1 MNNNKKTVP
10 VAQKGH
16 IVCEISHKSKAKSQR
31 FYMAGDVYNW
41 EVNCKMS

>member
-1 MNNNKKTVP
+1 MTKKNQTIP

-31 FYMAGDVYNW
+31 CYMDGDVYN
-41 EVNCKMS
+41 